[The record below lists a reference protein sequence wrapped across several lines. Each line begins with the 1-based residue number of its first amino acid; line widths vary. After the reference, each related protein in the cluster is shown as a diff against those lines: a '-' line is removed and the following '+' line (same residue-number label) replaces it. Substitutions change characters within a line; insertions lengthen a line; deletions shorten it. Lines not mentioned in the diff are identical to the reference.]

1 MVGTDRK
8 VEKAGAQ
15 TGRSDKAEGE
25 DAVLSAIA
33 AMPGPDRALG
43 ERLHEIIKASTPA
56 LSPKLWYGMP
66 AYAKNGTVICFFRQ
80 SHSSRPATG
89 RAPSVG
95 ARRYFTF
102 GFNEAANLDE
112 GAMWPIAFAVT
123 ELTPAVER
131 RITALVKRAVS

>member
-1 MVGTDRK
+1 MVGTNRK
-8 VEKAGAQ
+8 GEKAGAQ
-15 TGRSDKAEGE
+15 TGRNDKAEGE
-25 DAVLSAIA
+25 DAVLAAIA

-43 ERLHEIIKASTPA
+43 ERLHELIKGSTPA

-66 AYAKNGTVICFFRQ
+66 SYAKNGKVICFFRQ

-123 ELTPAVER
+123 ELTSSVER
-131 RITALVKRAVS
+131 RISALVKKAVS